1 MGLRDSEGEGRKS
14 FWLFAF
20 MKLDLIFAIR
30 DNLNIGLCMYMFY
43 ISKSIHSSTL
53 AVTRTGTWRLQ
64 GPKMASGILERK
76 TRRSMRLPCSQGHW
90 HTSCP
95 HTGDQD
101 THAHSH
107 THTCRGTDSLLHTL
121 MQTKS
126 PFNWKKDDIHD
137 RVHKRWRVKGQLRS
151 WRKWRNFWKYN
162 TTEWLTVLTQCMN
175 TVWLSS
181 F

>member
-1 MGLRDSEGEGRKS
+1 MIRKWDGRWDWGIARRRRQKIILPFCFYEIGRNLYKGLFKRR
-14 FWLFAF
+14 F
-20 MKLDLIFAIR
+20 MYVQ
-30 DNLNIGLCMYMFY
+30 YMFY

-101 THAHSH
+101 THAHSDTH

-126 PFNWKKDDIHD
+126 PFNWKN
-137 RVHKRWRVKGQLRS
+137 RWYS
-151 WRKWRNFWKYN
+151 W
-162 TTEWLTVLTQCMN
+162 Q
-175 TVWLSS
+175 SS
-181 F
+181 